1 MEAIADEAGYLKALT
16 ISDVVTGNYDQIT
29 GIGGELTI
37 EEDTV
42 SIANDMEVLG
52 NIEVDGYE
60 NLVRDT
66 HSNAIINTSR
76 SAYEAAV
83 LRSKNVQK
91 QKDEL
96 RDATREIN
104 ILKSEM
110 HEIKNLL
117 VKLVE
122 KDGR

>member
-1 MEAIADEAGYLKALT
+1 MSEYK
-16 ISDVVTGNYDQIT
+16 
-29 GIGGELTI
+29 
-37 EEDTV
+37 
-42 SIANDMEVLG
+42 
-52 NIEVDGYE
+52 NIEG
-60 NLVRDT
+60 
-66 HSNAIINTSR
+66 HSDLIKDMHSKAVINTNR
-76 SAYEAAV
+76 SAYLAAV
-83 LRSKNVQK
+83 QRKKNLLA

>member
-1 MEAIADEAGYLKALT
+1 M
-16 ISDVVTGNYDQIT
+16 SDYKQV
-29 GIGGELTI
+29 
-37 EEDTV
+37 EEERD
-42 SIANDMEVLG
+42 
-52 NIEVDGYE
+52 
-60 NLVRDT
+60 LVRDM
-66 HSNAIINTSR
+66 HSKAIINTNK
-76 SAYEAAV
+76 SAYLAAV
-83 LRSKNVQK
+83 QRKKVFQQ

>member
-1 MEAIADEAGYLKALT
+1 MSEEFLK
-16 ISDVVTGNYDQIT
+16 VEGH
-29 GIGGELTI
+29 
-37 EEDTV
+37 
-42 SIANDMEVLG
+42 
-52 NIEVDGYE
+52 E
-60 NLVRDT
+60 NLVRDVN
-66 HSNAIINTSR
+66 SKAIINTSR
-76 SAYEAAV
+76 SAYVAAV
-83 LRSKNVQK
+83 TRSRAVQQ

-96 RDATREIN
+96 RDATRQIN

>member
-1 MEAIADEAGYLKALT
+1 MHSKA
-16 ISDVVTGNYDQIT
+16 V
-29 GIGGELTI
+29 
-37 EEDTV
+37 
-42 SIANDMEVLG
+42 
-52 NIEVDGYE
+52 
-60 NLVRDT
+60 
-66 HSNAIINTSR
+66 INTNR
-76 SAYEAAV
+76 SAYLEAS
-83 LRSKNVQK
+83 SKKKEVQQ

-117 VKLVE
+117 IKLVE

>member
-1 MEAIADEAGYLKALT
+1 MTEYKSIEGH
-16 ISDVVTGNYDQIT
+16 SDLIK
-29 GIGGELTI
+29 
-37 EEDTV
+37 
-42 SIANDMEVLG
+42 DM
-52 NIEVDGYE
+52 
-60 NLVRDT
+60 
-66 HSNAIINTSR
+66 HSKAIINTNR
-76 SAYEAAV
+76 SAYLAAV
-83 LRSKNVQK
+83 QRKKNILA

-96 RDATREIN
+96 RDATREMN

>member
-1 MEAIADEAGYLKALT
+1 MSEYKPVEGHSDLIKDMHSKA
-16 ISDVVTGNYDQIT
+16 V
-29 GIGGELTI
+29 
-37 EEDTV
+37 
-42 SIANDMEVLG
+42 
-52 NIEVDGYE
+52 
-60 NLVRDT
+60 
-66 HSNAIINTSR
+66 INTNR
-76 SAYEAAV
+76 SAYLAAV
-83 LRSKNVQK
+83 QRKRTLQQ

-96 RDATREIN
+96 RDATRQIN

>member
-1 MEAIADEAGYLKALT
+1 MSEEYLK
-16 ISDVVTGNYDQIT
+16 VEGH
-29 GIGGELTI
+29 EH
-37 EEDTV
+37 
-42 SIANDMEVLG
+42 
-52 NIEVDGYE
+52 
-60 NLVRDT
+60 LVRDVN
-66 HSNAIINTSR
+66 SKAIINTSR
-76 SAYEAAV
+76 SAYVAAV
-83 LRSKNVQK
+83 TRSRTVQK

-96 RDATREIN
+96 RDATRQIN